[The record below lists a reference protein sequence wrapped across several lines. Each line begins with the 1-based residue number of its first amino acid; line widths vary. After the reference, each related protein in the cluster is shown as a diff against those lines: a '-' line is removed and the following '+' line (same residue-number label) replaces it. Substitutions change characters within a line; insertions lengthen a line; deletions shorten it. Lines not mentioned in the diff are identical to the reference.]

1 MRLIVTQSREYD
13 DPPGLQ
19 EKTEN
24 LLREWR
30 NVLLS
35 PLTEIEIGQNF
46 NIYVHRMN
54 MNGILKSDDMITRFF
69 RIATQMC
76 VESVYQLLNEDRMN
90 PPPVPPKREKYY
102 AMCDSFIKLVSLLI
116 KNTAD
121 GGNPT
126 PKLNLLNKVGFFY
139 LLWFSLTMYCIY
151 TCLST

>member
-1 MRLIVTQSREYD
+1 M
-13 DPPGLQ
+13 Q

-30 NVLLS
+30 SVLLS
-35 PLTEIEIGQNF
+35 ALTEIELAQNF
-46 NIYVHRMN
+46 NLYVHRMN

-76 VESVYQLLNEDRMN
+76 IENVHQQLNENRMN
-90 PPPVPPKREKYY
+90 PPPVAPKRDKYY

-126 PKLNLLNKVGFFY
+126 PKLNLLNKV
-139 LLWFSLTMYCIY
+139 IA
-151 TCLST
+151 

>member
-1 MRLIVTQSREYD
+1 MISLYIIFCLQLCKFQNREYD

-19 EKTEN
+19 EKTDN
-24 LLREWR
+24 VLHEWR
-30 NVLLS
+30 TLLQS
-35 PLTEIEIGQNF
+35 PLTDVEFSQNF

-76 VESVYQLLNEDRMN
+76 IQNVYQQLNEERAN

-102 AMCDSFIKLVSLLI
+102 VMCDSFIKLVTLLI

-121 GGNPT
+121 AGNPT
-126 PKLNLLNKVGFFY
+126 PKLNLLNKVQF
-139 LLWFSLTMYCIY
+139 
-151 TCLST
+151 

>member
-1 MRLIVTQSREYD
+1 MAVALQAREYD
-13 DPPGLQ
+13 DPIGLT

-46 NIYVHRMN
+46 NIYVHRLN

-76 VESVYQLLNEDRMN
+76 IENVYQQLNEDRMN
-90 PPPVPPKREKYY
+90 PPPVPQKLEKYY
-102 AMCDSFIKLVSLLI
+102 SMCDTFIKLVSLLI

-121 GGNPT
+121 SGNPT
-126 PKLNLLNKVGFFY
+126 PKLNLLNKV
-139 LLWFSLTMYCIY
+139 
-151 TCLST
+151 